1 LESRSDEQNDDGKVA
16 LGIAEEE
23 AKIESKDEKVGD
35 KEDKN
40 EMMVLQNE
48 LAVRRQQVSAYMIME
63 NGYAAELFASI
74 TLSNDLM
81 VTCKDMLKNMNG
93 NSVMRQMYAQKV
105 AFLEQSVTQKQAKW
119 SALVADY
126 QSRTGFNDVK
136 EAKKESSPS
145 SESISE
151 NEESAALPTKEES
164 MPKITKQKVE
174 NGKVDL
180 YMDADIREFN
190 VFHADNMDD
199 VNGKYVD
206 VYDWDGNKTKN
217 RQIKTKKQDVVE
229 EDDTKE
235 IEKFNE
241 SVPKVGGFLAGE
253 ELFERQANKKGFEEE
268 VIVFD

>member
-136 EAKKESSPS
+136 EVKKESSPS
-145 SESISE
+145 LESISE
-151 NEESAALPTKEES
+151 NEVSDASPEEES
-164 MPKITKQKVE
+164 TKKEKVE

-190 VFHADNMDD
+190 VFHADNMDE
-199 VNGKYVD
+199 VNGQYVD

-217 RQIKTKKQDVVE
+217 KQLETKKEDVVAE
-229 EDDTKE
+229 GDEDTKE
-235 IEKFNE
+235 IEKFNK

-268 VIVFD
+268 IIVFD